1 MDVSTKSIYTDLDDL
16 PIYNFMKCVKGEL
29 KYMYEDRR
37 GKVTRKIRTKW
48 DKLYNK
54 YCELTY
60 TNETLNYYKLVGEID
75 YLVNRERIC
84 KILIGSILKTP
95 LKDCLPLINEL
106 SEWGLPIDIKNNL
119 KEEINRCILMLNNSK
134 NTIERKTNE
143 LELIKNKPV
152 EEISLQAQKAKLHRL
167 LSINVD
173 LKSTSVTEWLAYWEE
188 VKHLSTANNGK

>member
-37 GKVTRKIRTKW
+37 GKVTRKIRAKW

-75 YLVNRERIC
+75 YLVNRERIG
-84 KILIGSILKTP
+84 KVLIGSILKTP

-106 SEWGLPIDIKNNL
+106 SEWGLSINIKNNL

-134 NTIERKTNE
+134 NTIERKTIE

>member
-29 KYMYEDRR
+29 KYMHEERR
-37 GKVTRKIRTKW
+37 GKVTRKLRKKW

-84 KILIGSILKTP
+84 KILISSILKTP

-106 SEWGLPIDIKNNL
+106 SEWGLSINIKNNL
-119 KEEINRCILMLNNSK
+119 KEEINRCILILNNSK
-134 NTIERKTNE
+134 NKIERKTNE